1 LSREELARAAAA
13 LTETGLS
20 VFPCLVSG
28 APATSLGSSV
38 DRPDRAYRLFRG
50 TPDAAL
56 IGVPTGSVTML
67 LVIDVDPKALLWFR
81 PRVRRFPVTRMHQTP
96 RGGWHLVYRL
106 PLPPAPLLGSS
117 AGRLAPGVDTRGEGG
132 YVIWPPSDG
141 YGVVHE
147 GEVARLPKW
156 IVRRLTM
163 ALRRPR
169 RAEYV
174 SIGQQR
180 VEALANF
187 VVHSRRGEPA
197 ARALWAASQA
207 REVVEAG
214 KIGEREA
221 RATIA
226 RAAMAAGVDS
236 APSDEELARAGAL
249 EAAEDGRLR
258 DLGKGHSFHLAATQN
273 IDRVIADSVPTGRR
287 RRYG

>member
-1 LSREELARAAAA
+1 
-13 LTETGLS
+13 
-20 VFPCLVSG
+20 
-28 APATSLGSSV
+28 
-38 DRPDRAYRLFRG
+38 
-50 TPDAAL
+50 
-56 IGVPTGSVTML
+56 
-67 LVIDVDPKALLWFR
+67 
-81 PRVRRFPVTRMHQTP
+81 
-96 RGGWHLVYRL
+96 
-106 PLPPAPLLGSS
+106 
-117 AGRLAPGVDTRGEGG
+117 VDTRGEGG

-236 APSDEELARAGAL
+236 APCDEELARAGAL
-249 EAAEDGRLR
+249 EAAEDEYPRRHAHADAGRFGAEVVVAIAGYGLR
-258 DLGKGHSFHLAATQN
+258 QAAACRLQCRH
-273 IDRVIADSVPTGRR
+273 RVEPGSGFSRSAPVRR
-287 RRYG
+287 LP

>member
-1 LSREELARAAAA
+1 
-13 LTETGLS
+13 
-20 VFPCLVSG
+20 
-28 APATSLGSSV
+28 
-38 DRPDRAYRLFRG
+38 
-50 TPDAAL
+50 
-56 IGVPTGSVTML
+56 
-67 LVIDVDPKALLWFR
+67 
-81 PRVRRFPVTRMHQTP
+81 
-96 RGGWHLVYRL
+96 
-106 PLPPAPLLGSS
+106 
-117 AGRLAPGVDTRGEGG
+117 VDTRGEGG

-236 APSDEELARAGAL
+236 APCDEELARAGAL

-258 DLGKGHSFHLAATQN
+258 DLRKGHSFHLAATQN
-273 IDRVIADSVPTGRR
+273 IARVLADSVPSDAGSVTDRGPK
-287 RRYG
+287 

>member
-1 LSREELARAAAA
+1 MILA
-13 LTETGLS
+13 
-20 VFPCLVSG
+20 V
-28 APATSLGSSV
+28 
-38 DRPDRAYRLFRG
+38 
-50 TPDAAL
+50 
-56 IGVPTGSVTML
+56 
-67 LVIDVDPKALLWFR
+67 DVDPRALLWFR
-81 PRVRRFPVTRMHQTP
+81 HRVRRFPLTRMHQTP

-214 KIGEREA
+214 KVGEREA

-226 RAAMAAGVDS
+226 RAAMAAGVDERDALLRIINRAAAQS
-236 APSDEELARAGAL
+236 SPSRNAGPL
-249 EAAEDGRLR
+249 
-258 DLGKGHSFHLAATQN
+258 
-273 IDRVIADSVPTGRR
+273 
-287 RRYG
+287 